1 MSVPIRINPVNGNT
15 FPTVC
20 NISRLAAWKTT
31 TYSGPLARISTFWIY
46 QTQPQIK
53 LTQEL
58 ARALTLGDCNKK
70 FSNLYA
76 FKAGRNGPIDIQNSF
91 KVMCSETCLESDS
104 LHQAIMKYT
113 GCGCLELST
122 QIGDPLYK
130 APGDFCDKNTG
141 RLLCNLI
148 GYCGIWDC
156 RIGDFMCPRY
166 EFDKKFIPLKGKKGN
181 CEKVKSSGK
190 KNNVSIITIITVM
203 LTIIFILMN

>member
-1 MSVPIRINPVNGNT
+1 MSIPVRINPGGGNG

-20 NISRLAAWKTT
+20 NVTRLAAWKTT
-31 TYSGPLARISTFWIY
+31 TYQGPLARVSTFWIY
-46 QTQPQIK
+46 QTQPQIR

-58 ARALTLGDCNKK
+58 ATALALGDCNKK

-76 FKAGRNGPIDIQNSF
+76 FKAGRNGPVDIQNSF

-104 LHQAIMKYT
+104 LHQAMMEYT

-122 QIGDPLYK
+122 QIGHPLYK
-130 APGDFCDKNTG
+130 APGDFCDQNTG
-141 RLLCNLI
+141 RLLCSLI

-166 EFDKKFIPLKGKKGN
+166 EFDKKIIPLKNKFGN
-181 CEKVKSSGK
+181 CEKVSSAK
-190 KNNVSIITIITVM
+190 KNNVSMMTVITVI
-203 LTIIFILMN
+203 LTIIFILMS